1 MFRNSLGYKNYR
13 LLRKMEHGNLT
24 SYETLVFVKAINQK
38 IKIVRFTT

>member
-1 MFRNSLGYKNYR
+1 
-13 LLRKMEHGNLT
+13 MEHGNLT